1 METLSI
7 PKGFRITPEQ
17 FEQLASTEQLAR
29 MELTKEGELIVMSP
43 TGGTSGRKNS
53 RLIQQLRN
61 WADIEQ
67 TGEVFDSSTV
77 FILPNGARRSPD
89 VSWIK
94 LERWNQLTTAQ
105 QDGFP
110 SLAPDFVMELVSPS
124 DVKNQRYSDL
134 QAKMAEYLE
143 NKVKLGWLIEPS
155 AKTVEIYRLGQK
167 KEILNHPQTLSG
179 EDILPGFILDLT
191 EIWH

>member
-1 METLSI
+1 METITI

-17 FEQLASTEQLAR
+17 FELLASAEQLTR
-29 MELTKEGELIVMSP
+29 IELTKEGELIIMSP
-43 TGGTSGRKNS
+43 TGGTAGRKNS

-61 WADIEQ
+61 WADVAQ

-110 SLAPDFVMELVSPS
+110 PLSPDFVIELVSPS
-124 DVKNQRYSDL
+124 DLKNQRYSDL
-134 QAKMAEYLE
+134 QANMQEYIE
-143 NKVKLGWLIEPS
+143 NGVKLGWLIEPS
-155 AKTVEIYRLGQK
+155 SKTVEIYRLGQK
-167 KEILNHPQTLSG
+167 KEILNQPQTLSG
-179 EDILPGFILDLT
+179 EAVLPEFILDLS
-191 EIWH
+191 EIW